1 MANVHDAFPSKY
13 LRASDLAGVSPVVT
27 IDHIDTEA
35 VGRTREVK
43 LVCYF
48 AGKNKGLVLNKT
60 NATKIAEVV
69 GSPET
74 DDWSG
79 GKVQLYTTEVEFQGD
94 TVETI
99 RVKAPATTRKQAPV
113 PPPPPPIAS
122 TDAVNDDEIPFAWLA
137 AMIVPAAVGFHA
149 AVSVLC

>member
-1 MANVHDAFPSKY
+1 MPNVHDAFPSKY

-27 IDHIDTEA
+27 IERIESEL
-35 VGRTREVK
+35 VGRTREAK

-60 NATKIAEVV
+60 NATKIAEIV

-74 DDWSG
+74 EDWPDG
-79 GKVQLYTTEVEFQGD
+79 RVQLYATEVEFQGE

-99 RVKAPATTRKQAPV
+99 RVKAPTVAKKVAPKPVRV
-113 PPPPPPIAS
+113 PPPSAEQGP
-122 TDAVNDDEIPFAWLA
+122 VEEDEIPF
-137 AMIVPAAVGFHA
+137 
-149 AVSVLC
+149 